1 MLLSQTMA
9 DELLK
14 KEFMLLVLFPVVPKD
29 KARIR
34 VQLSAHTK
42 EHLDKAIA
50 AFIEVGQSLNV

>member
-1 MLLSQTMA
+1 MA

-14 KEFMLLVLFPVVPKD
+14 KGVYVIGFFPVVPKD

-34 VQLSAHTK
+34 VQLSAAHTK

-50 AFIEVGQSLNV
+50 AFIEVSNFECCIIII